1 MFNKIK
7 YSKFCYIDILR
18 QYLHSQMNLAAPHI
32 GNLFNYATYKGINE
46 VELRKHLV
54 NSTLDVCSIENA
66 VSDVEFLN
74 VFEHIIKAEGSD
86 YAGLNYGCY
95 LNIKA
100 LGFISQITL
109 NASNMAQAVF
119 ILQQYF
125 DNAFPLVSLKALESK
140 KQYVLELECNVK
152 DKNTKQHLLDAVYCF
167 VYRELRLMVEDYLLP
182 QLQMPTK
189 NVGVS
194 SLFLNT
200 EVQKGSAHSIIF
212 DKAILDAEINTKRA
226 KQIELLLPQF
236 LKMLEKKKAGY
247 KSFSIQV
254 RNMVLNMC
262 CPELPT
268 FEQVLAQFPLSSR
281 TFQRK
286 LTEEDIS
293 FRRITDDIKKEIST
307 YLSKGNKMK
316 TQDIAFIL
324 GYSEASAY
332 LHAIKK
338 WQLL

>member
-1 MFNKIK
+1 MK
-7 YSKFCYIDILR
+7 
-18 QYLHSQMNLAAPHI
+18 LAAPHI
-32 GNLFNYATYKGINE
+32 GNLFNYAAYKGISE
-46 VELRKHLV
+46 ATLRKHLL
-54 NSTLDVCSIENA
+54 NSDLDVCSIENTIED
-66 VSDVEFLN
+66 SEFIK
-74 VFEHIIKAEGSD
+74 VFEYIIKTEGSA

-125 DNAFPLVSLKALESK
+125 DNAFPLVSLNTVESK
-140 KQYVLELECNVK
+140 KEYTLQLECNVQ
-152 DKNTKQHLLDAVYCF
+152 DKNARQHLLDAVYCF
-167 VYRELRLMVEDYLLP
+167 VYRELRLMVADDLLP
-182 QLQMPTK
+182 KLQMPTK
-189 NVGVS
+189 NSAVN
-194 SLFLNT
+194 SLLLNT
-200 EVQKGSAHSIIF
+200 EVEKGSTHSIIF
-212 DKAILDAEINTKRA
+212 DKDILDAEINTKRA

-236 LKMLEKKKAGY
+236 LKMLEKKKNGY
-247 KSFSIQV
+247 KSFSLQV

-286 LTEEDIS
+286 LAEEDIS
-293 FRRITDDIKKEIST
+293 FRRITDDIKKELST

-316 TQDIAFIL
+316 TQDIAFVL

-332 LHAIKK
+332 LHAVKK
-338 WQLL
+338 WQLQ